1 MSPTASSFTRHA
13 LIDTDIGALTVVHD
27 DDGLAGIY
35 FPGHWT
41 KPKPAVFGTRT
52 SPREFAQI
60 TEQLHE
66 YFAGRLRA
74 FDVQLAPAPSP
85 RAERMRAALCAL
97 PYGATASYGELAR
110 TMGITAREVGAL
122 NAHNPVSIVVP
133 CHRVIGADA
142 KLVGYAGGLERKV
155 PYNPASCQNAC
166 DRWTQRAPRRAVTA
180 TARQATSPAMA
191 SAAQT
196 WWKSATVWVA
206 PVPRMTTTAA
216 TPTALPTWRAMLS
229 TALPVVA
236 RSGGSVPAAAN
247 SGAWVSPAEMP
258 PMNIP
263 GRKAAA

>member
-1 MSPTASSFTRHA
+1 MSPTASSSTRHA

-142 KLVGYAGGLERKV
+142 KLVGYAGGLERK
-155 PYNPASCQNAC
+155 
-166 DRWTQRAPRRAVTA
+166 QRLLVLEG
-180 TARQATSPAMA
+180 
-191 SAAQT
+191 
-196 WWKSATVWVA
+196 
-206 PVPRMTTTAA
+206 
-216 TPTALPTWRAMLS
+216 ALPDTP
-229 TALPVVA
+229 AL
-236 RSGGSVPAAAN
+236 
-247 SGAWVSPAEMP
+247 W
-258 PMNIP
+258 
-263 GRKAAA
+263 